1 MQLHPL
7 QKRYAKSYPIAP
19 QAYSYAMSNDFASLL
34 SVFRDATSSSTSGG
48 VAAAVRGPSNSS
60 AVAQKT
66 PQHQPSSSSST
77 DNSKTNNEI
86 DPTSSKDPN
95 FSAQLLKERIER
107 ILRIQQIR
115 KSTATTGTCCKNDD
129 RKSIHIAICATIVDE
144 FPHEAIWRKWMDETG
159 GECILDGDGS
169 TISGSSASEIAKAS
183 SEESK
188 NRRIMTT
195 AEMYIHAKNPERI
208 RSEWLR

>member
-1 MQLHPL
+1 
-7 QKRYAKSYPIAP
+7 
-19 QAYSYAMSNDFASLL
+19 MSNDFASLL

-48 VAAAVRGPSNSS
+48 AVAAGRGPSNSS
-60 AVAQKT
+60 AVAQKKPH

-77 DNSKTNNEI
+77 DNSKTNNEII

-144 FPHEAIWRKWMDETG
+144 FPHEAIWRKWIDETG

-169 TISGSSASEIAKAS
+169 TISVSSASEIAKAS

>member
-1 MQLHPL
+1 
-7 QKRYAKSYPIAP
+7 
-19 QAYSYAMSNDFASLL
+19 MSNDFASLL

>member
-1 MQLHPL
+1 M
-7 QKRYAKSYPIAP
+7 A
-19 QAYSYAMSNDFASLL
+19 NDFASLL

-48 VAAAVRGPSNSS
+48 AVAVGRGPSNSS

-66 PQHQPSSSSST
+66 PQPQPSSSM

-115 KSTATTGTCCKNDD
+115 KSTATGTCAKNDTTTNE
-129 RKSIHIAICATIVDE
+129 RKSVHIAICATIVDE

-159 GECILDGDGS
+159 GECILDDDGS
-169 TISGSSASEIAKAS
+169 SSSGSSAPEIAKAS